1 MSKLLKTSR
10 FRWGF
15 ASILTMSMVAIIVVL
30 MALVTFVDIGRER
43 GNSRDDQ
50 EEQGSLMIGGL
61 DDILANYLY
70 LGDVDALRNI
80 AARVVHS
87 QPDIEYVQILGP
99 SGGLL
104 AASTDEIGH
113 GDYPSSLV
121 AEQFGVG
128 ETQSGRTATR
138 FVGDRLEMARPISLG
153 TDFLGVIQVGFNSD
167 ALGSEIK
174 SIIFQHIWQG
184 LILIAIGVVLS
195 YFVARYASKP
205 LRELAAAAREIGEG
219 NLEASIPSSG
229 TVETADLGRSLDIM
243 RAELLGT
250 YQNLEQ
256 RVSARTEELAAMFE
270 VASIL
275 ARPGSFEEKIA
286 SVMEELARTADGEL
300 AIFRMPDDRQEGL
313 RRVGGAG
320 PGNLEASGPP
330 VILYGDNLPTIAYR
344 EERAVI
350 VNDYVTHHL
359 ATPHGIERGVKSLL
373 SVPIKADGATL
384 GVVSISAL
392 EHNHFTP
399 DRVRLLTA
407 IIDGLGTLLV
417 NSKLAQSL
425 ESSREEMAVVD
436 EVARVITS
444 TLDIA
449 EVYEQFASEVKM
461 LMDVDQ
467 LRIGM
472 IDESRNILNLS
483 YVALNPGVS
492 LDRRESVPLQGT
504 ISGHVAK
511 TRETIIIDDLS
522 QETRFWS
529 AQQLVE
535 DGLRSTIAV
544 PLFSKDKLVGTLFV
558 LSAEANA
565 YGGREQVIVER
576 LAAQIAPSIDNSL
589 LFQQMEQLS
598 LALESIGEGVAF
610 LDREEKFKYMN
621 RAFLQLYGYNAEELL
636 DKSGAIIVP
645 ADEENQ
651 AAAKRAWAEGNV
663 SGWRGEV
670 KRVRK
675 DGQVIDVLITLT
687 PLKNKDGEIIGRIG
701 VARDITERKQA
712 EERLQETARLSSI
725 GELAAGVAHEINNPL
740 TSVLGFS
747 QLLLLEDVPPAFRED
762 LETVHSEAER
772 AAKVVQN
779 LLSFARRPE
788 PTKTYLDITS
798 VLARSLDMKSYDFQV
813 ENIQVIRDFAVDL
826 PLTMAD
832 EQQLIQVFLN
842 VINNAEQA
850 MSRHNGRGQL
860 TVRTTTS
867 GISIKVSIK
876 DDGPGIAAEIVP
888 RIFEPFFTTKAV
900 GDGTGLGLSVSYG
913 IVTQHGGEIWADSS
927 PGGGTTFYVE
937 LPITG
942 EEAVESPQPASVPIQ
957 ISDTKRVLVVDDE
970 PSIRELLSRTLT
982 VDGLAVD
989 LAADGDE
996 ALRSL
1001 HTGTYDCIILDLKMP
1016 GMSGQQLYRAIGD
1029 LGGELTE
1036 KVIFI
1041 TGDTVSPD
1049 TLNFINRA
1057 GNLSLTKPLDLDAL
1071 RKSVRNSF
1079 EPAGW
1084 SA

>member
-1 MSKLLKTSR
+1 MSL
-10 FRWGF
+10 
-15 ASILTMSMVAIIVVL
+15 
-30 MALVTFVDIGRER
+30 
-43 GNSRDDQ
+43 
-50 EEQGSLMIGGL
+50 
-61 DDILANYLY
+61 
-70 LGDVDALRNI
+70 
-80 AARVVHS
+80 
-87 QPDIEYVQILGP
+87 
-99 SGGLL
+99 
-104 AASTDEIGH
+104 
-113 GDYPSSLV
+113 
-121 AEQFGVG
+121 
-128 ETQSGRTATR
+128 
-138 FVGDRLEMARPISLG
+138 
-153 TDFLGVIQVGFNSD
+153 
-167 ALGSEIK
+167 
-174 SIIFQHIWQG
+174 
-184 LILIAIGVVLS
+184 
-195 YFVARYASKP
+195 RYASKP
-205 LRELAAAAREIGEG
+205 LRELAAAATEIGEG
-219 NLEASIPSSG
+219 NLEASIPSGG
-229 TVETADLGRSLDIM
+229 TVETADLGKSLDIM

-256 RVSARTEELAAMFE
+256 RVSARTEALAAIFE

-275 ARPGSFEEKIA
+275 ARPETFENKIA

-300 AIFRMPDDRQEGL
+300 AIFRVPDDRQEGL
-313 RRVGGAG
+313 RRVDGAG
-320 PGNLEASGPP
+320 PGNLELSGPP

-344 EERAVI
+344 EERSAI

-373 SVPIKADGATL
+373 SVPIKAGGSTL

-392 EHNHFTP
+392 EYKHFTP

-417 NSKLAQSL
+417 NFKLAQSL
-425 ESSREEMAVVD
+425 ESSREEMAAVN

-444 TLDIA
+444 TLDIE
-449 EVYEQFASEVKM
+449 EVYEQFGSEVKM
-461 LMDVDQ
+461 LLDADQ
-467 LRIGM
+467 IWISM
-472 IDESRNILNLS
+472 IDESRNILHLS
-483 YVALNPGVS
+483 YVALNPSVS
-492 LDRRESVPLQGT
+492 FDRREFIPLEGT
-504 ISGHVAK
+504 FSAHVLK
-511 TRETIIIDDLS
+511 TGEALIINDLV
-522 QETRFWS
+522 QDTRFWT
-529 AQQLVE
+529 APPMVE
-535 DGLRSTIAV
+535 DGLRSNITV
-544 PLFSKDKLVGTLFV
+544 PLTSKDNVIGTLIV
-558 LSAEANA
+558 LSAEAHA
-565 YGGREQVIVER
+565 YGRRKQVIVER
-576 LAAQIAPSIDNSL
+576 LAAQIAPSIETSL

-610 LDREEKFKYMN
+610 LDREEKFKYAN
-621 RAFLQLYGYNAEELL
+621 RAFLQLYGYNAEEIL
-636 DKSGAIIVP
+636 DKSGGMIVP
-645 ADEENQ
+645 ADEENH
-651 AAAKRAWAEGNV
+651 AAARRAWAEGNV

-675 DGQVIDVLITLT
+675 DGQVIDALITLT
-687 PLKNKDGEIIGRIG
+687 PLKIKEGEIIGRIG

-747 QLLLLEDVPPAFRED
+747 QLLLLGDIPPALRED

-850 MSRHNGRGQL
+850 MSRHRGRGRL
-860 TVRTTTS
+860 TVRTTTT
-867 GISIKVSIK
+867 GTSIKISIK
-876 DDGPGIAAEIVP
+876 DDGPGIAAENIP

-900 GDGTGLGLSVSYG
+900 GEGTGLGLSVSYG
-913 IVTQHGGEIWADSS
+913 IVSQHGGEIWADTSR
-927 PGGGTTFYVE
+927 GDGTTFHIG
-937 LPITG
+937 LPVTAG
-942 EEAVESPQPASVPIQ
+942 ETVDTPQPAAFPSPIA
-957 ISDTKRVLVVDDE
+957 DTKRVLVVDDE

-1001 HTGTYDCIILDLKMP
+1001 QSGAYDCIILDLKMP

-1049 TLNFINRA
+1049 TLNFINQA
-1057 GNLSLTKPLDLDAL
+1057 GNLSLTKPLHLDAL
-1071 RKSVRNSF
+1071 RESVRNSF

-1084 SA
+1084 SI